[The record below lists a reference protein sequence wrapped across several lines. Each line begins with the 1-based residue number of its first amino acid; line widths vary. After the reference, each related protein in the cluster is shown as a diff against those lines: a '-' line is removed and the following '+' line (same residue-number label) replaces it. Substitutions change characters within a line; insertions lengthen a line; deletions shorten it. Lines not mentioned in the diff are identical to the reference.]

1 MENTA
6 DKNRDELETMRAE
19 LSSLHDA
26 LDRQKIV
33 SESLFR
39 KVVAG
44 DSAWMNKFVK
54 YETFLI
60 LPFSILIFLGMKFF
74 LGTSWLFFALT
85 SLMMIIDV
93 VWDFRTLAI
102 PQADFVRLPV
112 IDLRK
117 KIISAMRQRRIQMLV
132 EVPLIVLW
140 AIWLFFEV
148 TSGKNIY
155 TEIGAAWG
163 FAIVLGIGL
172 AFGLL
177 CALLLFTKFQDSS
190 RKQLRQLSEFENE

>member
-85 SLMMIIDV
+85 SLMMVIDV
-93 VWDFRTLAI
+93 VWDLRTLAI

-117 KIISAMRQRRIQMLV
+117 KIISAMCQRRIQMLV

-140 AIWLFFEV
+140 TIWFFFEV